1 MQARQADIDKSGTSV
16 YNLIKKKDKSDM
28 KLKRRLTK
36 TLEFK
41 IFCFEA
47 YKARHGLKGVQTLE
61 EFERFGVFEYLTEFY
76 DVPRAFGKE
85 YLVDDIDR
93 FIEKRRTA

>member
-1 MQARQADIDKSGTSV
+1 M
-16 YNLIKKKDKSDM
+16 
-28 KLKRRLTK
+28 TK

-47 YKARHGLKGVQTLE
+47 YKARHGLKGVKALE

-76 DVPRAFGKE
+76 DVLHTLGKE

>member
-1 MQARQADIDKSGTSV
+1 
-16 YNLIKKKDKSDM
+16 M

-47 YKARHGLKGVQTLE
+47 YKARHGLKGVQALE

-76 DVPRAFGKE
+76 DVLHTLGKE